1 MPAKLTLFPTEGTSR
16 HFVFREGKN
25 HFLGRDPSSDLL
37 LEDPR
42 VSARHALFQWTGN
55 DWILVDLRSKNGT
68 SVNGSRITE
77 IPLQNDDWISFGG
90 LIGCFERLS
99 EEKVE
104 ALLAERARRLQAFV
118 EVRRDLDA
126 NLGPPVLLRRLIES
140 VQQLIGAQ
148 RGFVLLVQPTGQ
160 VDAEVAFG
168 FPPFEQ
174 LDDRF
179 EESFLSIETVLK
191 NGQPVVTSSWR
202 PDPMLRGKKRSSSD
216 LGKGTRACVP
226 LKAESRTIGLIYV
239 EGRERGGSFTD
250 LDLEILEALADHAA
264 LLMGSVPLES
274 PIRVLLG
281 VDIATV
287 RGGDRSF
294 LDDLERKV
302 GDIIRDAVRRS
313 TETA

>member
-1 MPAKLTLFPTEGTSR
+1 
-16 HFVFREGKN
+16 
-25 HFLGRDPSSDLL
+25 
-37 LEDPR
+37 

-118 EVRRDLDA
+118 EARRDLDA

-179 EESFLSIETVLK
+179 EESLLSIETVLK

-281 VDIATV
+281 VDVATV